1 LKKEVGLCGKNA
13 MRMTA
18 TLLAVIVATG
28 CASRQS
34 APTMA
39 VRRHAA
45 PVNYEA
51 TVTTY
56 FDLFSNAPP
65 AQRKLVFG
73 VPETTDCG
81 VAGSSRGHLGW
92 VVPVNYETRPPPS
105 SVSAKPVAA
114 ATLLA
119 ELPVRNGKTVA
130 SAFNGK
136 TKGASKAAA
145 ANKAVISPVAAPR
158 PAAVV
163 AAAEAA
169 DPVTPSDAKVV
180 ALDRVTVTGNV
191 YFFWFNKEMINAV
204 TRRMDICP

>member
-1 LKKEVGLCGKNA
+1 

-18 TLLAVIVATG
+18 TLLAVVVASG

-34 APTMA
+34 APTTG
-39 VRRHAA
+39 VSRYAA
-45 PVNYEA
+45 PVNYET

-56 FDLFSNAPP
+56 FDLFSSAPP

-73 VPETTDCG
+73 VPETTNCG

-92 VVPVNYETRPPPS
+92 VVPVNYETRPPPPS
-105 SVSAKPVAA
+105 SVPAKAVVAA
-114 ATLLA
+114 PLAA

-130 SAFNGK
+130 TASKGK
-136 TKGASKAAA
+136 TKGPSKAAV
-145 ANKAVISPVAAPR
+145 ANKAVVSPLAAPR

-169 DPVTPSDAKVV
+169 DPVTPSNAKVV
-180 ALDRVTVTGNV
+180 ALDKVTVTGNV